1 MRFISTY
8 QSVLVISKYEYRNI
22 YMKKRGQSLSYS
34 ILSNDYSIPSNQKSS
49 ESYFYILFLF
59 NIIITSFL
67 PATTPA
73 GNHIIPSAIKMH
85 YHSSQTIVHITL
97 NLILMKRQEIWQQT
111 STSFHWKNKRY
122 IAIFTNHNIQYNRYK
137 CINKTCLE
145 MKNTKL
151 ALLSSQAVMQN
162 TILHI

>member
-1 MRFISTY
+1 LRFISTY

-22 YMKKRGQSLSYS
+22 YLKKGGQSLSYS

-73 GNHIIPSAIKMH
+73 GNHIIPSAIKNALPF
-85 YHSSQTIVHITL
+85 IT
-97 NLILMKRQEIWQQT
+97 NNSAYNFKSDSNETTGNMAA
-111 STSFHWKNKRY
+111 NKY
-122 IAIFTNHNIQYNRYK
+122 QFPLK
-137 CINKTCLE
+137 K
-145 MKNTKL
+145 
-151 ALLSSQAVMQN
+151 
-162 TILHI
+162 

>member
-1 MRFISTY
+1 MQFISTY

-22 YMKKRGQSLSYS
+22 YLKKGGQSLSYS

-73 GNHIIPSAIKMH
+73 GNHLIPSAIKNALPF
-85 YHSSQTIVHITL
+85 IT
-97 NLILMKRQEIWQQT
+97 NNSAYNFKSDSNETTGSMAA
-111 STSFHWKNKRY
+111 STSFHWKNKEHT
-122 IAIFTNHNIQYNRYK
+122 AIFTNHNIQQIQVYK
-137 CINKTCLE
+137 
-145 MKNTKL
+145 
-151 ALLSSQAVMQN
+151 
-162 TILHI
+162 